1 MRDVRDQRWYT
12 YAFLNPRVLSNNI
25 LFEAVIVTRC
35 KSREHD
41 PEALCLR
48 VDVAYQVL
56 TSLIIRESVGFHQ
69 ILEEHQELHKLR
81 GFTIEG
87 GYFANAWQQHD
98 SVTFD
103 KMGAVVD
110 VVGGMTGAVTVEG
123 LEEGREARTD
133 GTVDMMGTGGTEELA
148 VDDTLG
154 GQAEGTDSVA
164 GKTVGA
170 RENISWGGM
179 QLIGGKV
186 GLGWSSSS
194 SDEMEE
200 SVKSSHD
207 LKIGELKK
215 IIEPWTDWCARF
227 RG

>member
-12 YAFLNPRVLSNNI
+12 YAFPNARVLSNNI

-56 TSLIIRESVGFHQ
+56 TSLIAGESVGFHQ
-69 ILEEHQELHKLR
+69 ILEEHQELRKLR
-81 GFTIEG
+81 GFAIEG
-87 GYFANAWQQHD
+87 GYFANAWQRHD
-98 SVTFD
+98 SLTFD
-103 KMGAVVD
+103 EMGAAAD
-110 VVGGMTGAVTVEG
+110 VVGGITGAVTVEG
-123 LEEGREARTD
+123 SEEGREAGTD

-148 VDDTLG
+148 VDDALG
-154 GQAEGTDSVA
+154 GQADGVA

-170 RENISWGGM
+170 RENIGWGGV

-200 SVKSSHD
+200 SVKSSD
-207 LKIGELKK
+207 V
-215 IIEPWTDWCARF
+215 T
-227 RG
+227 